1 MEDTTPGD
9 VTVIDLDAVTA
20 VAVTS
25 EAVTVVK
32 VTSFVI
38 VDGAVMSVGVADD
51 IDARVVMSAGV
62 VAIVTSEVDGEDDV
76 TVAVA
81 TSE

>member
-1 MEDTTPGD
+1 M
-9 VTVIDLDAVTA
+9 DAVTA

-25 EAVTVVK
+25 EAVTAVK

-51 IDARVVMSAGV
+51 IDACVVMSAVV
-62 VAIVTSEVDGEDDV
+62 VAIVTPEVDGEDDV
-76 TVAVA
+76 TVAVV

>member
-1 MEDTTPGD
+1 M
-9 VTVIDLDAVTA
+9 DAVTA
-20 VAVTS
+20 IAVTS

-51 IDARVVMSAGV
+51 IDACVVMSAGV
-62 VAIVTSEVDGEDDV
+62 VAI
-76 TVAVA
+76 A
-81 TSE
+81 TS